1 MKKKSTFGMVVEQL
15 SSESK
20 KYKNKSELAKATGI
34 PKSTFS
40 NWIHGRHR
48 PDDYGDI
55 LGLASHL
62 NNGNPER
69 YRYIVFLL
77 VDALAVDEH
86 KKDTVGKK

>member
-1 MKKKSTFGMVVEQL
+1 MEKSTFGIVIEQL
-15 SSESK
+15 ISESK
-20 KYKNKSELAKATGI
+20 YKYKSELAKATGI

-48 PDDYGDI
+48 PENNAI

-62 NNGNPER
+62 NNGKPER

-77 VDALAVDEH
+77 VDALAVDEETRRSVV
-86 KKDTVGKK
+86 KK

>member
-1 MKKKSTFGMVVEQL
+1 MKKSTFGIVIEQL
-15 SSESK
+15 ISESK
-20 KYKNKSELAKATGI
+20 YKYKSELAKATGI

-48 PDDYGDI
+48 PEKYGDI

-62 NNGNPER
+62 NNGKPER